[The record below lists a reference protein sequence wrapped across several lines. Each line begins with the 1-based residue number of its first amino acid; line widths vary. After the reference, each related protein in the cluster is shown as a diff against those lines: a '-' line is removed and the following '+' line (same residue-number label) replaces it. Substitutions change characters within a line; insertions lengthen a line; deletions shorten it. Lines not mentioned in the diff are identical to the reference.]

1 MRGRVRRRKSW
12 GSPPPLCDLVGV
24 GDRRYPWTMPFLEGL
39 RMPLLALSAQ
49 AHHTTHHRALPQC
62 NPGNAGT

>member
-39 RMPLLALSAQ
+39 RMPLLALMAQ
-49 AHHTTHHRALPQC
+49 AHHTTPRALPQC
-62 NPGNAGT
+62 NAGNAGT